1 MKLLSKTCEYG
12 IRASLFVASLPEGN
26 KYVSIRRIST
36 ELGISYYF
44 LTKVLQTLTRHN
56 IMTSYRGPNGGVALA
71 RPASDIS
78 LGEMVTA
85 LEHDGCLDNCVLGLP
100 GCGQRSPC
108 PLHASWQQT
117 REQIKSMFEN
127 ANLADLGREINKHG
141 LRLTQ

>member
-1 MKLLSKTCEYG
+1 M
-12 IRASLFVASLPEGN
+12 FVASLPEGN

-127 ANLADLGREINKHG
+127 ANLAELGREINKHG

>member
-127 ANLADLGREINKHG
+127 ANLAELGREINKHG